1 MNNLGS
7 REDLVAS
14 AVVDAA
20 FKVHRRLGPGL
31 LERFYEACL
40 AYELEQAGFLVE
52 RQVPVP
58 IVYGELSFDEGFR
71 LDMLV
76 EDSIVIELKAA
87 ENKHPVWQAQLLSY
101 LRLTNKRIGFL
112 INFNTPLF
120 KEGIQRFA
128 V

>member
-1 MNNLGS
+1 MDGRKS
-7 REDLVAS
+7 QEDLIAK

-31 LERFYEACL
+31 LERVYEACL
-40 AYELEQAGFLVE
+40 AYELESAGFRVE

-71 LDMLV
+71 LDLLI
-76 EDSIVIELKAA
+76 EDTIVIELKAA
-87 ENKHPVWQAQLLSY
+87 EKSHPLWQAQLISY
-101 LRLTNKRIGFL
+101 LKLTRKRIGFL
-112 INFNTPLF
+112 INFHSPLF
-120 KEGIQRFA
+120 KQGIQRFA

>member
-31 LERFYEACL
+31 LERVYEACL